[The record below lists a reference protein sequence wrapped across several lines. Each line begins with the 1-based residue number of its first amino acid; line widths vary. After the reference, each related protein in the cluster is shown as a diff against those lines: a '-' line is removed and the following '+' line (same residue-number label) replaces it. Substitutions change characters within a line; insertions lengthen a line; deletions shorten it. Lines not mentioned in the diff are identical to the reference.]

1 MQETIENAS
10 KLLKNYRGKL
20 TKQERIKNMVYII
33 SFFIMLFL
41 VVIAGVYERIG
52 IAIFLT
58 LLYLFAVF
66 ATSYTFKKR
75 ASPLMRYSNFLLAV
89 FCRAENNRL
98 YLKKRLEVRP
108 GYLGKWLEISVVDTG
123 VDEEASV
130 AQAHRDIVDNMR
142 QRFLRSSL
150 EGRSSQTVQGA
161 NMSQQQLL
169 QN

>member
-33 SFFIMLFL
+33 SFFVMLFL

-75 ASPLMRYSNFLLAV
+75 ASPLSATPTSCWPCSAAPRTTDS
-89 FCRAENNRL
+89 
-98 YLKKRLEVRP
+98 
-108 GYLGKWLEISVVDTG
+108 T
-123 VDEEASV
+123 
-130 AQAHRDIVDNMR
+130 
-142 QRFLRSSL
+142 
-150 EGRSSQTVQGA
+150 
-161 NMSQQQLL
+161 
-169 QN
+169 